1 MPKYTVRL
9 GDIVESLSGRTT
21 PADFGDIAGCIDDAL
36 PKIFNFP
43 WPIFNEDYRSELEK
57 KIVYHYYTREIGLE
71 TYGLFKLKLQTKLNE
86 VMPYFNQL
94 YKSQLLEFNP
104 FDTMKLE
111 RLRKKTGNDT
121 HNRTDTQNDKRSITT
136 DTTQESKGDGS
147 VTDSGKTTHTDAYS
161 DTPQSTVENVENLT
175 YLTDYR
181 SIMDDANN
189 TTTTRTDNSVTS
201 NGSSQDTLTGE
212 RVGNE
217 TINREEDYIETITGK
232 TNEITYSKM
241 LMELRQSFLNIDMQV
256 IDSLEELFMMIY

>member
-1 MPKYTVRL
+1 M
-9 GDIVESLSGRTT
+9 
-21 PADFGDIAGCIDDAL
+21 
-36 PKIFNFP
+36 
-43 WPIFNEDYRSELEK
+43 
-57 KIVYHYYTREIGLE
+57 
-71 TYGLFKLKLQTKLNE
+71 
-86 VMPYFNQL
+86 
-94 YKSQLLEFNP
+94 
-104 FDTMKLE
+104 
-111 RLRKKTGNDT
+111 
-121 HNRTDTQNDKRSITT
+121 
-136 DTTQESKGDGS
+136 
-147 VTDSGKTTHTDAYS
+147 
-161 DTPQSTVENVENLT
+161 ENLT